1 MGIVVFFMWR
11 IYLKWQTTPVLLS
24 GESHGWRSLV
34 GYSPR
39 GCTESDTTERLQ
51 FHFTFFLYKVLWLL
65 NLDTGMREVEEFKFL
80 PEVAVYSLG
89 TVVWSQ
95 VLHWSL
101 TILIL
106 NLLTNCEWDLC
117 FNLQEAYVPL
127 FPLFF
132 FFTIFLT
139 SWLRSFFLIKKI
151 DYLD

>member
-1 MGIVVFFMWR
+1 M
-11 IYLKWQTTPVLLS
+11 
-24 GESHGWRSLV
+24 
-34 GYSPR
+34 
-39 GCTESDTTERLQ
+39 
-51 FHFTFFLYKVLWLL
+51 L

-132 FFTIFLT
+132 FFHHIFDILIKI
-139 SWLRSFFLIKKI
+139 FFL
-151 DYLD
+151 D